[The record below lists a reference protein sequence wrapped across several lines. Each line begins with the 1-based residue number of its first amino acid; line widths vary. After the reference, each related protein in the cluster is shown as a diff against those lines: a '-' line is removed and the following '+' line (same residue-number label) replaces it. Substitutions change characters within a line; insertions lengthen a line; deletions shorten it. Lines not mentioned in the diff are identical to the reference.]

1 MAQTNTQSAQTLPLS
16 YIVAAADGHVGVSW
30 GDLLARAWARQ
41 VVVVDAAGV
50 VAGDGGERVQR
61 QIPVQQTARQAE
73 RERERLLTHTGF
85 IMLLV
90 QLVSVVLSV
99 QKWKTIPSKKFSRSL
114 IDLMIYVKYKCA
126 FVLLAGVRRRA
137 VGARLCNFD
146 LQDGSFVVG
155 AGQQDEVILKEKHS
169 MNTASG

>member
-73 RERERLLTHTGF
+73 RERLLTHSGF

-90 QLVSVVLSV
+90 QLVSVVLSF
-99 QKWKTIPSKKFSRSL
+99 QKWKTIPSRKVFPL
-114 IDLMIYVKYKCA
+114 TD
-126 FVLLAGVRRRA
+126 
-137 VGARLCNFD
+137 
-146 LQDGSFVVG
+146 
-155 AGQQDEVILKEKHS
+155 
-169 MNTASG
+169 

>member
-73 RERERLLTHTGF
+73 REREVVDSLRIYYAACTACICRF
-85 IMLLV
+85 IFPKMEN
-90 QLVSVVLSV
+90 
-99 QKWKTIPSKKFSRSL
+99 
-114 IDLMIYVKYKCA
+114 Y
-126 FVLLAGVRRRA
+126 
-137 VGARLCNFD
+137 
-146 LQDGSFVVG
+146 SF
-155 AGQQDEVILKEKHS
+155 EESFPPH
-169 MNTASG
+169 